1 MGGMWYGRTAAL
13 AAAVAAGCAALPALE
28 QALDKRVAAVLER
41 RALGADALL
50 VIDNLLR
57 HGPPAPRATPALVRK
72 LLARPL
78 DAADAAALF
87 RRTVPQALAALASPA
102 DGRDSFDHLLKAYLE
117 ELAEAQRLLRAASAE
132 LPEEPILRALEQ
144 GLPFPRELL
153 AIADAVDTA
162 QLERA
167 NLLFI
172 DATARFARQVRTA
185 EGWPKE
191 GRTFKAAIG
200 AVVIGTRG
208 NDRHGPDA
216 ALIIDPGGDDVYER
230 APARGGAVSVIIDL
244 AGNDEY
250 RGRDLALRG
259 LSAIVD
265 FSGDDRYAM
274 DGPGLGAAIVGAALL
289 IDFSGNDSYV
299 AKYFGQGAAAFGIG
313 ALVDLA
319 GDDRY
324 RLEAWGQGLG
334 LAGGLGL
341 LWDRGGNDHYAAGG
355 VPDPYDRGS
364 GLSAAQGAG
373 FGFRQRI
380 AGGIGILRDDSGDD
394 VYEAQMFAQG
404 AGYYYGLGLLWDRG
418 GADRYQA
425 FRYAQ
430 GNGAHQAVG
439 VLRDEAGDDRYSLA
453 DAYGQGMGLDIAIGI
468 LVDFLGDDIY
478 RARAAAQGTAT
489 ANGFGLL
496 ADQGGN
502 DRFEFGADQRAWGRA
517 EWLRGLP
524 SVGVLLHGSAA
535 HFSRDG
541 KPVPVPPENPPL
553 AVQPAAADTCPSPD
567 PGEALLCRLREASD
581 LDRIWDELEA
591 LLAEDATTPL
601 AGWIAIALSRRAPAQ
616 PQAERIAAL
625 LSRRQSCNV
634 RALALRAW
642 PTLPAAQEGLRSS
655 CWRLQAAARAA
666 FARLGAQLPGDA
678 ALASF
683 LRRIPPQEDTF

>member
-1 MGGMWYGRTAAL
+1 MWCRRTAAL
-13 AAAVAAGCAALPALE
+13 AAAVVAGCAALAPM
-28 QALDKRVAAVLER
+28 QQDFDKRLAAVLEG

-57 HGPPAPRATPALVRK
+57 HGPPAPRATPALVRE

-87 RRTVPQALAALASPA
+87 RQTVPQALADLASPA
-102 DGRDSFDHLLKAYLE
+102 AGAASFDDLLKTYLE
-117 ELAEAQRLLRAASAE
+117 ELAEAQRLLRAASAG
-132 LPEEPILRALEQ
+132 LPDEAILRALEQ
-144 GLPFPRELL
+144 GLPFPRELV

-167 NLLFI
+167 NRLFVE
-172 DATARFARQVRTA
+172 ATIRFARGIRYA
-185 EGWPKE
+185 ADWPSEPRK
-191 GRTFKAAIG
+191 FQSAIG
-200 AVVIGTRG
+200 PVVIGTRG
-208 NDRHGPDA
+208 DDRYGPEA

-244 AGNDEY
+244 AGNDQY
-250 RGRDLALRG
+250 RGSDTALRG

-265 FSGDDRYAM
+265 FAGDDRYEMETGVA
-274 DGPGLGAAIVGAALL
+274 AAIVGAALL
-289 IDFSGNDSYV
+289 IDFSGNDSY
-299 AKYFGQGAAAFGIG
+299 AANFFGQGAAAFGIG

-364 GLSAAQGAG
+364 GVSAAQGVG
-373 FGFRQRI
+373 FGFRERI
-380 AGGIGILRDDSGDD
+380 AGGIGILRDDGGDD

-430 GNGAHQAVG
+430 GNGAHQAIG
-439 VLRDEAGDDRYSLA
+439 VLRDEAGNDRYSLN
-453 DAYGQGMGLDIAIGI
+453 DAYGQGMGLDIAVGI
-468 LVDFLGDDIY
+468 LVDFLGDDVY
-478 RARAAAQGTAT
+478 RAHAAAQGTAT

-496 ADQGGN
+496 ADQAGN
-502 DRFEFGADQRAWGRA
+502 DRFDFGADQRAWGRA

-553 AVQPAAADTCPSPD
+553 AVQPPTADTCTSQD
-567 PGEALLCRLREASD
+567 PGEALLCRLRETRD
-581 LDRIWDELEA
+581 VDPIWGELEV
-591 LLAEDATTPL
+591 LLAAEAMT
-601 AGWIAIALSRRAPAQ
+601 PAQ
-616 PQAERIAAL
+616 PRAERIATL
-625 LSRRQSCNV
+625 LSKHQSCNV

-666 FARLGAQLPGDA
+666 FTRLGAQLPGDA
-678 ALASF
+678 ALPSF